1 MFGGERLATT
11 EHASRPWR
19 IHELARDF
27 RVLDVWALPTP
38 GGPDDFDA
46 LVKLWG
52 TFDPSHTSLVVRA
65 LFATRW
71 SIGRLFGLDTP
82 EAGLGGRVHA
92 LRDRLPADLRSST
105 TCFVNSHGQFEPLYI
120 ADDEFAME
128 IANQTVHGVLH
139 VGWVADATGT
149 HRGQMAVLVRPN
161 GLMGRGYL
169 AAIAPFRHLIVYPL
183 MLRDI
188 GRLWRDR
195 QERQDI
201 SESEHP

>member
-1 MFGGERLATT
+1 MFGGERLANS
-11 EHASRPWR
+11 EHESRPWR
-19 IHELARDF
+19 IHEFTRDF

-52 TFDPSHTSLVVRA
+52 AFDPSRGSPVVRA
-65 LFATRW
+65 LFAIRW
-71 SIGRLFGLDTP
+71 SIGRIFGLDTP
-82 EAGLGGRVHA
+82 EAGLSGRVHA
-92 LRDRLPADLRSST
+92 LRDRLSTDLRSSAT
-105 TCFVNSHGQFEPLYI
+105 RFANVQGQFKPLYVT
-120 ADDEFAME
+120 DDEFAME

-161 GLMGRGYL
+161 GLLGRGYL

-188 GRLWRDR
+188 GRLWRGR
-195 QERQDI
+195 QERHDI
-201 SESEHP
+201 SESEQP